1 MGQRAVREKR
11 VSRATTNNPKVMANP
26 TLVATS
32 GWRAETMAPVRV
44 EERGSG
50 LGASHGVTPPR
61 HTACMVPGT
70 PQPRRAPQRDGLVE
84 VDPGPPGPAGA
95 AGAAGP
101 GNTG

>member
-50 LGASHGVTPPR
+50 LGASHRVTPSR
-61 HTACMVPGT
+61 HTACMVPVT
-70 PQPRRAPQRDGLVE
+70 LQPRRAPQRDGLVE
-84 VDPGPPGPAGA
+84 VDPGPPA
-95 AGAAGP
+95 P
-101 GNTG
+101 GNTGAARGGVRA